1 MEARWLATAT
11 AGLLLLLLLLG
22 PTVHVG
28 SMWLPAVGNRRAHL
42 SAFDWGCCCAMHTS
56 VPTQS
61 HPLPPPLPTH
71 AVQEKPQGA
80 VPEAW
85 LAALGASGLATA
97 DVAGDL
103 GQLLSPKDEE
113 EAKNVKKAA
122 YLVAN
127 ALVKFAVP
135 QLEGAPGCGW
145 FGGVGGCIRLVQQ
158 CLQQQVSSRGAAW
171 PNLLAHSSCRCCPSR
186 YPPHPSKPPSTRHH

>member
-1 MEARWLATAT
+1 MATAT

-22 PTVHVG
+22 PTVQVG

-61 HPLPPPLPTH
+61 HPLPPLLPTH

-145 FGGVGGCIRLVQQ
+145 QYGWAGAAGWSSSAC
-158 CLQQQVSSRGAAW
+158 SSRSAAAVLLGPICW
-171 PNLLAHSSCRCCPSR
+171 PTAPAAAAPHAI
-186 YPPHPSKPPSTRHH
+186 PPHPSKPPSTRHH